1 MKNTTKLSLQITLY
15 LLVSSLVFFVVALFW
30 YGNFNSIKEFLDN
43 FLVYKNIVLI
53 VLISIFSIV
62 I

>member
-1 MKNTTKLSLQITLY
+1 MQNTIKLSLQITLY

-30 YGNFNSIKEFLDN
+30 YGNYNSIKEFLDN
-43 FLVYKNIVLI
+43 FLVYKNIVL
-53 VLISIFSIV
+53 LILIIIFSIV